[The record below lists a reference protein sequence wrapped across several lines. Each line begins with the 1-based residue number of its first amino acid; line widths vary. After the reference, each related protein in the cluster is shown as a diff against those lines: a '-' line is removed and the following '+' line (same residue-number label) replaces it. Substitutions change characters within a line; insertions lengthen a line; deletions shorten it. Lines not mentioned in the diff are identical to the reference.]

1 MAGEE
6 ITILTKILNNAVENQ
21 STDIHLAVGSYP
33 FVRVK
38 GRLITL
44 TDDGLLTPEMITGLV
59 DFLVPIDKK
68 PLLEKQ
74 KDLTYI
80 YTWQGKI
87 RFRVNIFKQKGY
99 FGIALKLVN
108 QQIKTIKELNL
119 PEAVEQLA
127 KTHQGLIFIT
137 GPFNSGRTATLNAII
152 ETINQTRAERILY
165 LEEPIEHLFFNNKSI
180 IEQREVGV
188 DVESFT
194 KCLDMIKEEDINVVA
209 VAKVDNV
216 DTLERL
222 FELAES
228 GRLVLAVLNYS
239 SVVTALSGLVSDFSD
254 AKVPWARN
262 VLSNLLAGIIVQQLI
277 PATDGGLALAL
288 EILTS
293 TPSVKTLI
301 AEGSFGKLTSIIQ
314 TSKAEGMMSLD
325 KSLMD
330 LVGRGKISIASA
342 VENASD
348 PKAMELNLRKTA
360 W

>member
-6 ITILTKILNNAVENQ
+6 VAILTKILNNAVENQ
-21 STDIHLAVGSYP
+21 STDIHLTVGSYP

-38 GRLITL
+38 GRLLTL
-44 TDDGLLTPEMITGLV
+44 TEDGLLTPEMINGLV
-59 DFLVPIDKK
+59 DFLVPADKK
-68 PLLEKQ
+68 PFLEKQ

-80 YTWQGKI
+80 YSWQDKI
-87 RFRVNIFKQKGY
+87 RFRVSIFKQKGY

-108 QQIKTIKELNL
+108 QQIKTIRELNL
-119 PEAVEQLA
+119 PAVVEDLA
-127 KTHQGLIFIT
+127 KVHQGLIFIS

-152 ETINQTRAERILY
+152 ETINQTRSERILY

-188 DVESFT
+188 DAESFS
-194 KCLDMIKEEDINVVA
+194 KCLEMIKEEDINVVA
-209 VAKVDNV
+209 VSKIDNV
-216 DTLERL
+216 ETLERL
-222 FELAES
+222 LELAES

-239 SVVTALSGLVSDFSD
+239 SVVNALTGLVSDFSD
-254 AKVPWARN
+254 AKIPWARN
-262 VLSNLLAGIIVQQLI
+262 VLSNLLAGIIVQRLI
-277 PATDGGLALAL
+277 PSTDGGLALAL

-293 TPSVKTLI
+293 TSSVKTLI
-301 AEGSFGKLTSIIQ
+301 AEGSFNKLTSIIQ

-330 LVGRGKISIASA
+330 LAGRGKISSASA
-342 VENASD
+342 IENASD
-348 PKAMELNLRKTA
+348 SKAMELNLRKIA